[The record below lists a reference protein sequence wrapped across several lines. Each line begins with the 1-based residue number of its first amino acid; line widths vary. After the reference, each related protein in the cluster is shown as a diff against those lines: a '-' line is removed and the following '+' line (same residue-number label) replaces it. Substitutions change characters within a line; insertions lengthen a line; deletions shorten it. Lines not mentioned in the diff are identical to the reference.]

1 MNIHKVFWYIPS
13 SIYLKKASTST
24 AMATWMYICSC
35 VILFGSDFRCRDG
48 NLCWLGLLA
57 LLPLSHVDRNFSH
70 TFPMLTPW
78 ANSFVSAK
86 LPRFFPRQ
94 ATTTDQSGKAEEAKT
109 KFAKCCLQ
117 CIRQHHGC
125 SCAVKFSIPF
135 SAKNNI
141 SPGLFNSELGHS
153 PFKKLSN
160 LS

>member
-1 MNIHKVFWYIPS
+1 MNDTNSTYI
-13 SIYLKKASTST
+13 Y
-24 AMATWMYICSC
+24 SC
-35 VILFGSDFRCRDG
+35 IILFVSDFRCRDG

-125 SCAVKFSIPF
+125 SHAVKFSIGTFFQLKIVFHKECSTQKLDTAHLKHWLHPCG
-135 SAKNNI
+135 KTGLNI
-141 SPGLFNSELGHS
+141 SD
-153 PFKKLSN
+153 LSRCIGW
-160 LS
+160 

>member
-1 MNIHKVFWYIPS
+1 MFVALTEKVSNMFLCKTSCLQLNSRVISWAALVLWKLYWVSKKNVFSWINLNILLL
-13 SIYLKKASTST
+13 YLWFFLVQTLDLK
-24 AMATWMYICSC
+24 MWICVGFAC
-35 VILFGSDFRCRDG
+35 
-48 NLCWLGLLA
+48 NA

-125 SCAVKFSIPF
+125 SHAVKFSIPF
-135 SAKNNI
+135 FS
-141 SPGLFNSELGHS
+141 
-153 PFKKLSN
+153 
-160 LS
+160 